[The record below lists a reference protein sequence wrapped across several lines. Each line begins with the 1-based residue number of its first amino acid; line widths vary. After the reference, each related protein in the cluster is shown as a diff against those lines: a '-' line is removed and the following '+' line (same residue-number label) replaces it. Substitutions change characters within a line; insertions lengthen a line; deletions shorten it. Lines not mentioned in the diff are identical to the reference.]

1 MDELTEEGDVG
12 KVSPYNRIKT
22 RINDRI
28 DHFKTDVA
36 KVSQCLLVNLTA
48 VNITQNNLEPF
59 ELIINCSLFIIPP
72 PSLHQFSMSDIF
84 SSICSYLIF

>member
-59 ELIINCSLFIIPP
+59 ELIINCFKLTV
-72 PSLHQFSMSDIF
+72 
-84 SSICSYLIF
+84 SSRDFYTLNCPNI

>member
-59 ELIINCSLFIIPP
+59 ELIINCSLITNPAPITFPFQAFI
-72 PSLHQFSMSDIF
+72 SHIF
-84 SSICSYLIF
+84 A